1 MVYLTMTPAILQAL
15 DILNAYGQA
24 QTVASNATEPSLDQP
39 VEGNPI
45 SHGQLIEISEKLKQI
60 NEEAE
65 GREAQ
70 DYNVICHMDDLLR
83 GSRIYLEPP
92 KPKVEPVSMLTHE
105 S

>member
-15 DILNAYGQA
+15 DILSAHGEA
-24 QTVASNATEPSLDQP
+24 QIVAGNATEPSLDQP

-45 SHGQLIEISEKLKQI
+45 SHVQLIEISKRLKQI
-60 NEEAE
+60 REGTE

-70 DYNVICHMDDLLR
+70 DHNVICHMDDLLR
-83 GSRIYLEPP
+83 GSRIYVAPP
-92 KPKVEPVSMLTHE
+92 KPKVEPVSLQTHE